1 MTPLR
6 ASLLPDP
13 AAIEFIA
20 LALIRPTE
28 QHYAEHAEL
37 LAQDLRR
44 VALWRVPIVLE
55 RDSLAVMDGHHRL
68 AAACRLGLAFA
79 PCLRLAYAQ
88 VGLTAT
94 RSGYRVDPAEIV
106 RRARQ
111 CDLYPPKTTRHA
123 FAQPLPLCNVSL
135 CLLDA
140 ARRPRL
146 TAHSKEKFR
155 ATPLPVPGLPADRPR
170 RHWPRKRLRTGGRT

>member
-55 RDSLAVMDGHHRL
+55 RDTHAVMDGHHRL

-79 PCLRLAYAQ
+79 PCLRLDYAQ
-88 VGLTAT
+88 ACVTAT
-94 RSGYRVDPAEIV
+94 RSGYRVEPAEIL
-106 RRARQ
+106 RRARH
-111 CDLYPPKTTRHA
+111 CDLYPPKTTRHT

-135 CLLDA
+135 CLLGA
-140 ARRPRL
+140 
-146 TAHSKEKFR
+146 
-155 ATPLPVPGLPADRPR
+155 
-170 RHWPRKRLRTGGRT
+170 